1 MLEQTRLNT
10 CKNFA
15 SERWYIFSIVG
26 IADVGDAIAVT
37 ALTAATAA
45 AATVHGVF
53 VPLYS
58 YSFLFFCFVW
68 WVWQIK
74 FQATNTKSRLLF
86 SFENER
92 AFVRESERVKGRER
106 EVCVCVA
113 DGWLCGFVWVF
124 ICMLHNAIFICFNI
138 HTASFCSLLPRFELC
153 SPPSQST
160 SSSVIVFR
168 KNSTMLEFNT
178 QRVNDLHR
186 YMCCSFPLPRCHS
199 IPFFTNILSH
209 ANKCRM
215 A

>member
-106 EVCVCVA
+106 GVCVWLMVDCV
-113 DGWLCGFVWVF
+113 DLFGFLFACF
-124 ICMLHNAIFICFNI
+124 IMLS
-138 HTASFCSLLPRFELC
+138 SFVSI
-153 SPPSQST
+153 ST
-160 SSSVIVFR
+160 
-168 KNSTMLEFNT
+168 
-178 QRVNDLHR
+178 
-186 YMCCSFPLPRCHS
+186 PLPFVLYFLDLNSAHHHRNQHR
-199 IPFFTNILSH
+199 H
-209 ANKCRM
+209 Q
-215 A
+215 